1 MTKYLISTP
10 QAGFTGVSV
19 GVNFT
24 DGHAEIDSET
34 QASALRY
41 FRAQGYGV
49 EEVDEAPVVAD
60 EVDDEPP
67 AELPAKSAAKPEWVA
82 AAIARGYDAGDAEKA
97 TKEQLIELLTSEE
110 QQA

>member
-1 MTKYLISTP
+1 MTKYRISTP
-10 QAGFTGVSV
+10 VAGLTGVSV

-24 DGHAEIDSET
+24 GGHAEVDSET
-34 QASALRY
+34 QAPALAY

-49 EEVDEAPVVAD
+49 EELDDAPEAAD

-67 AELPAKSAAKPEWVA
+67 AELPAKSAAKPDWVA
-82 AAIARGYDAGDAEKA
+82 AAIARGYDATDAEKA

-110 QQA
+110 QNA